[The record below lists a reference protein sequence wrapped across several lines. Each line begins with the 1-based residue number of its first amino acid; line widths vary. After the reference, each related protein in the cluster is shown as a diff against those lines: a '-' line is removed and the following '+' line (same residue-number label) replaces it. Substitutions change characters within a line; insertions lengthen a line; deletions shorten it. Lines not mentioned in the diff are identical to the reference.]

1 MAGSKR
7 TRTKSRYSAPTR
19 ELERK
24 VHNRIANVAK
34 KYGVELNFDF
44 RDRSVLKG
52 KALDNYRRN
61 LLRFINSNATK
72 FKAVKNEQET
82 FYVPLDEYNRFNK
95 AVRVA
100 NKNRSKTKSSV
111 EKMLKPPEFMK
122 KSKIKT
128 DSIIDAMRGVLQEP
142 KMEFLQPLSHSLSM
156 VHSLDE
162 FRQRLASFEKR
173 ADANYIAD
181 RISMMKENYIKAIL
195 NQENGLVGGGNDDT
209 VSSIID
215 RLNKMSNDDFYAM
228 YLSDEDLDFTY
239 IYNEEDKQYM
249 VNKISAAI
257 DQADKGIFNQQS

>member
-1 MAGSKR
+1 MARSKR
-7 TRTKSRYSAPTR
+7 TRAKSRYSAPTVD
-19 ELERK
+19 LERK
-24 VHNRIANVAK
+24 VRNRINNVAK
-34 KYGVELNFDF
+34 KYGADLSFDF
-44 RDRSVLKG
+44 RDSSSMSRKSK
-52 KALDNYRRN
+52 DHYRRN
-61 LLRFINSNATK
+61 LLSFLNSSRTK
-72 FKAVKNEQET
+72 FKTIHNEQET
-82 FYVPLDEYNRFNK
+82 FYVPLDEYKRFNK
-95 AVRVA
+95 AVRTA
-100 NKNRSKTKSSV
+100 NKQRAKTKQSV

-173 ADANYIAD
+173 ADANYIDD

-195 NQENGLVGGGNDDT
+195 NQENGLVSGVNDDA
-209 VSSIID
+209 VNSIID
-215 RLNKMSNDDFYAM
+215 RLTKMSNDDFYAM

-257 DQADKGIFNQQS
+257 DQADKGIFKQQS

>member
-1 MAGSKR
+1 MARSKR
-7 TRTKSRYSAPTR
+7 ASAKSRYSAPTR

-24 VHNRIANVAK
+24 VQSRIANVAK
-34 KYGVELNFDF
+34 KYGVELHFDF
-44 RDRSVLKG
+44 RDRTVLKN

-61 LLRFINSNATK
+61 LLRFINSNTTK

-82 FYVPLDEYNRFNK
+82 FYVPVDEYNRFNK
-95 AVRVA
+95 AVREA

-142 KMEFLQPLSHSLSM
+142 KMEFLQPLSNSLGM
-156 VHSLDE
+156 VHNLAE
-162 FRQRLASFEKR
+162 FRQRLDSFEKR

-181 RISMMKENYIKAIL
+181 RIGMMKENYVKAIL
-195 NQENGLVGGGNDDT
+195 NQENGLVGSGDDDA

-215 RLNKMSNDDFYAM
+215 RLSKMSNDDFYAM

-249 VNKISAAI
+249 INKISAAI

>member
-1 MAGSKR
+1 MAGRKR
-7 TRTKSRYSAPTR
+7 TRTKSRYSAPTKD
-19 ELERK
+19 LEQK
-24 VHNRIANVAK
+24 VRNRINNVAK
-34 KYGVELNFDF
+34 KYGADLSFDF
-44 RDRSVLKG
+44 RDYSSLSRKSK
-52 KALDNYRRN
+52 DSYRRN
-61 LLRFINSNATK
+61 LLIFLNSSKTK
-72 FKAVKNEQET
+72 FKTIHNEQET
-82 FYVPLDEYNRFNK
+82 FYVPLEEYNRFNK

-100 NKNRSKTKSSV
+100 NKQRAKTKQSV

-142 KMEFLQPLSHSLSM
+142 KMEFLQPISNSLGM
-156 VHSLDE
+156 VHSPDE
-162 FRQRLASFEKR
+162 FRERLGIVEKR
-173 ADANYIAD
+173 ADPHYISN

-195 NQENGLVGGGNDDT
+195 NQENGLVGGGNDDAI
-209 VSSIID
+209 SSIID
-215 RLNKMSNDDFYAM
+215 RLSKMSNDDFYAM